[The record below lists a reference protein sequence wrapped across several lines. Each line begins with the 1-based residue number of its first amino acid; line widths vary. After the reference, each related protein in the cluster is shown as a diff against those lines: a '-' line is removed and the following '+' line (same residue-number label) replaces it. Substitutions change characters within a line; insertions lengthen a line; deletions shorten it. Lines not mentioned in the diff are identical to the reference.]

1 MISAPSSAICC
12 TYGTPLMMP
21 LQFQDW
27 THVEESDG
35 EAVHITGVMD
45 WLGSIISEVW
55 GRVVMFLTFL
65 TSVLRQDNSRFTS
78 SRSWPHWS
86 DVAVLLKVSLS
97 LLKDVISC
105 LSMLISLAMKLLATK
120 LYGLPWECEAI
131 GGGGDT
137 PWVRCSTVSGDAD
150 GGFLVEGWMR
160 QKHKLSSCSCLDQL
174 CFFFRCW
181 E

>member
-1 MISAPSSAICC
+1 
-12 TYGTPLMMP
+12 MP

-150 GGFLVEGWMR
+150 GGFLGWGLDETET
-160 QKHKLSSCSCLDQL
+160 QVILLLLSRSALLLFPLLRIVLGSLVYSQY
-174 CFFFRCW
+174 
-181 E
+181 